1 MKPIWKARRSM
12 FHLLMSLWR
21 FVCLCPCCVQHAC
34 DIGWCQSLVPFV
46 DCGCFH
52 LFLLDSLL
60 LHSSRRRSEVAD
72 CGMID
77 GAMRNHVEQLGVPIC
92 RTAAP

>member
-1 MKPIWKARRSM
+1 MPLA
-12 FHLLMSLWR
+12 MSCET
-21 FVCLCPCCVQHAC
+21 CLQCWLVSVLGAILHP
-34 DIGWCQSLVPFV
+34 WCA
-46 DCGCFH
+46 CFH

-60 LHSSRRRSEVAD
+60 LHSSRRCCKVAD

-77 GAMRNHVEQLGVPIC
+77 GTMRNHVVQLGVPIC